1 MSLSN
6 RPRLLRR
13 AKEDMQYVKKG
24 RLGTIYL
31 SILWIRRLLPG
42 GIRAFSHRDTCRA
55 SATLTNLGHQFPH
68 SPLRNPEGKLEA
80 GGSVLERIASAA
92 PYRPH
97 AQATLFVAVYA
108 GELEATLNYDP
119 RVIRKDEAE
128 NLIDCFTNELQSMS
142 QIVDT

>member
-42 GIRAFSHRDTCRA
+42 GIRAFGH
-55 SATLTNLGHQFPH
+55 SAIEIPAVPA
-68 SPLRNPEGKLEA
+68 PL
-80 GGSVLERIASAA
+80 
-92 PYRPH
+92 
-97 AQATLFVAVYA
+97 
-108 GELEATLNYDP
+108 
-119 RVIRKDEAE
+119 
-128 NLIDCFTNELQSMS
+128 
-142 QIVDT
+142 